1 MCPGD
6 KIVTNALFSTIVTQ
20 VIRVFFYNHLS
31 KKMGSQNI
39 QGIQFIGGFL
49 FSQQDTGYDS
59 ANFLA
64 ISPELARQYFRYP
77 IFYCS
82 CNIYLIN

>member
-1 MCPGD
+1 MPALTHDCRGAHISARSQPQHKDGGHSMCPGD

-49 FSQQDTGYDS
+49 FS
-59 ANFLA
+59 
-64 ISPELARQYFRYP
+64 
-77 IFYCS
+77 
-82 CNIYLIN
+82 